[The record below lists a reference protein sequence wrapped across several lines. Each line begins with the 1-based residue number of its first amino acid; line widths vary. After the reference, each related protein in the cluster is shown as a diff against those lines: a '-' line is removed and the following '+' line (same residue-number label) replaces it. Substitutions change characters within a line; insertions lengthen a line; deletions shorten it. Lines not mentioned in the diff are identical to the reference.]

1 MVKAGAADGVE
12 YTEAELQGLLRRAD
26 LDADGDIDFYEL
38 TELLSRQKRLRKHVE
53 EKYVGG
59 LQQQQSKQQ
68 SSSFSNAVDPTTSR
82 LASLTPIRVPARQ
95 PIQERLPPQTMMS
108 HAYSRSAEE
117 SRRFYDDDRM
127 ARLSRAMNISDSPF
141 RRRY

>member
-1 MVKAGAADGVE
+1 MSK
-12 YTEAELQGLLRRAD
+12 
-26 LDADGDIDFYEL
+26 
-38 TELLSRQKRLRKHVE
+38 SKKRNQVRLGFDDDQQHWVPTPNTRKHVE

-82 LASLTPIRVPARQ
+82 LASLTPIWVPAETTYPRT
-95 PIQERLPPQTMMS
+95 PN
-108 HAYSRSAEE
+108 AADDDVACYSRSAEE

-127 ARLSRAMNISDSPF
+127 AKTLRAMNISDSPF